1 MRKQAFV
8 LLLTGMAALLP
19 VAGFAQSI
27 GFQSLS
33 LDTVSNSQA
42 RLSGPWEMYW
52 NELLQPGDFNE
63 SAPHEMVELPTLWQA
78 HLDTGAV
85 GFATYRLLFSAQTPP
100 EKKEL
105 AIVMPDTY
113 SSYRIWIDGKEYPGN
128 GTVGTDAEGT
138 APYWQPK
145 VIAFKPTSDTVE
157 VVLQIANFH
166 HSKGGI
172 SKAIY
177 AGLADQ
183 AVASFEKGKAGHLIL
198 FIVLVMIAAIV
209 GSIYFVVQEKS
220 LAMIFY
226 ICLCL
231 SWALRVAFSNLY
243 IGVEWFPQ
251 LAWIWVVRLE
261 YISLYLTMIF
271 GMLFIAYIFPED
283 VSNAFKIMYIL
294 FGTLFTGFTL
304 FTQPMVFTKFVQL
317 YLAFSALLLMAIL
330 VTIVKAQINE
340 RAGATLFLLNMV
352 FGVGMFGYVILAYQ
366 KVLEL
371 NEMIFSIG
379 FGILFLTTGI
389 AMGVRL
395 MRSAKAHD
403 SDVLTFDQMF
413 GKDSG
418 KN

>member
-1 MRKQAFV
+1 MRRQAFKLLFAGMAS
-8 LLLTGMAALLP
+8 LLLVP
-19 VAGFAQSI
+19 GFAQSI

-33 LDTVSNSQA
+33 LDTVSHSRA
-42 RLSGPWEMYW
+42 ALSGPWEMYW
-52 NELLQPGDFNE
+52 GGLLQPGDFSRNT
-63 SAPHEMVELPTLWQA
+63 SHEMVDMPALWQA
-78 HLDTGAV
+78 NLDTGAV
-85 GFATYRLLFSAQTPP
+85 GFATYRLSFSVQTPFD
-100 EKKEL
+100 KREL
-105 AIVMPDTY
+105 ALVMPDTY
-113 SSYRIWIDGKEYPGN
+113 STYRIWIDGKEYPGN
-128 GTVGTDAEGT
+128 GTIGTDAKST
-138 APYWQPK
+138 SPYWEPK

-166 HSKGGI
+166 HSKGGM
-172 SKAIY
+172 SKTIY

-183 AVASFEKGKAGHLIL
+183 TVAFFEKGKTGNLIL
-198 FIVLVMIAAIV
+198 FIVLLMIAAIV

-330 VTIVKAQINE
+330 VTIVKAQING

-352 FGVGMFGYVILAYQ
+352 FGVGMFGYVILDYQ

-371 NEMIFSIG
+371 NEMVFSIG

-403 SDVLTFDQMF
+403 SDMLTFEQMF
-413 GKDSG
+413 GKS
-418 KN
+418 